1 MKHARFVPRSLASSK
16 VQAHFLLSFLLQASR
31 ISGSDLQL
39 RRTLR
44 ASFESSC
51 RQAAVLLASHSARV
65 GQPAA
70 AHTVYQRSLPS
81 LVDGNSLLCT

>member
-1 MKHARFVPRSLASSK
+1 MKRARFVPRSLASSK
-16 VQAHFLLSFLLQASR
+16 VQAHFLLSFLLPASR

-39 RRTLR
+39 RRMLR

-65 GQPAA
+65 GQQAA

-81 LVDGNSLLCT
+81 IRHGNSLLCA